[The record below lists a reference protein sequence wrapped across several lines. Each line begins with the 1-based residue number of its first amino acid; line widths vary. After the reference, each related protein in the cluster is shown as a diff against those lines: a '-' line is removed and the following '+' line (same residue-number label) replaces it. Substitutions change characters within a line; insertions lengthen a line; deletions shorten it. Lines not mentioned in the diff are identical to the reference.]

1 MSYWNRD
8 FSNILAE
15 AARTWSLEGFAPAQR
30 LRANIQGRRHCLEQS
45 LSRAAVVLMLW
56 CVVRALMADAWATP
70 LERVEFES
78 ASQRLVS
85 GGLIPGDR
93 IQGYLA
99 KPDGAGPFPAVI
111 GLHGCAGMHD
121 TTKQKLADELVARGY
136 VVLLVDSYAT
146 RRHRSRLHISAFA
159 TFLRRRPDAY
169 GALVFLARQTFVDP
183 QRVAAVGFSAG
194 GWVTLSVA
202 EPNSFEPFVPPSNL
216 RFRAAAAFYP
226 PCKQAVA
233 RPGIPTLIF
242 IGALDDW
249 TPAADCSNK
258 IAGWGNDGPPVEL
271 VVYPGA
277 YHGFYYPHLQ
287 PGRTMFGHWLEY
299 NGEAAD
305 NATHRLHQF
314 LDRHLN

>member
-1 MSYWNRD
+1 MTATPLPGTLT
-8 FSNILAE
+8 F
-15 AARTWSLEGFAPAQR
+15 Q
-30 LRANIQGRRHCLEQS
+30 
-45 LSRAAVVLMLW
+45 AAVVLALC

-85 GGLIPGDR
+85 GALIPGDL
-93 IQGYLA
+93 IQGDLA

-121 TTKQKLADELVARGY
+121 TTKQRLVDELVAWGY
-136 VVLLVDSYAT
+136 VILLVDSYAT
-146 RRHRSRLHISAFA
+146 CGIDHACTSSAFA

-169 GALVFLARQTFVDP
+169 GALLFLARRTFVDP

-194 GWVTLSVA
+194 GRVTLSVA
-202 EPNSFEPFVPPSNL
+202 EPNSFELFVPPSHL
-216 RFRAAAAFYP
+216 QFRAAVAFNP
-226 PCKQAVA
+226 PCKAAMA
-233 RPGIPTLIF
+233 RPGIPTLIL

-258 IAGWGNDGPPVEL
+258 VGSWGNDGPPIEL
-271 VVYPGA
+271 VVYPGVH
-277 YHGFYYPHLQ
+277 HGFYYPHLQ
-287 PGRTMFGHWLEY
+287 PGRTLFGHWVEY

-305 NATHRLHQF
+305 NANVRVRQF
-314 LDRHLN
+314 LDRHLK